1 MTEETEHT
9 QSVASTEPGIVEKF
23 KKEVDVEEF
32 KRKLIA
38 QIMQSTAGR
47 NPLDYYL
54 AELAASVWLENFDK
68 NPEELEELIRSTPFQ
83 PVGPPDEGVISVVDT
98 EGDQEQE
105 PLTYKDALLKGVEEE
120 DERVDPVPEG
130 AEEAQGC
137 SR

>member
-1 MTEETEHT
+1 MSTEETKHE

-38 QIMQSTAGR
+38 QLMQSTAGR

-68 NPEELEELIRSTPFQ
+68 NSEELEELIRSTPFQ
-83 PVGPPDEGVISVVDT
+83 PVGPPDEGLISVVDT
-98 EGDQEQE
+98 EDQQ
-105 PLTYKDALLKGVEEE
+105 PLSYKDALLQGVEEG
-120 DERVDPVPEG
+120 DERVDTVPEG
-130 AEEAQGC
+130 TQEA
-137 SR
+137 